1 MRMPKPFKQGLLL
14 AALVIVLDQLSK
26 LWLMGWFGV
35 TGPQDRVAAVP
46 VTGFFD
52 LVAVWNKGVSFSL
65 FSNHDGSGAWIL
77 SLVALVI
84 TGFMLVWLWRAQ
96 GRLLVLGL
104 GLVIGGAL
112 GNVIDRVRFGAVFDF
127 LSFYYQSYAWPAFNV
142 ADSGISVGVGLL
154 LLDSFLDSRRKR

>member
-1 MRMPKPFKQGLLL
+1 MTLPKAFKQGLLL
-14 AALVIVLDQLSK
+14 AALVILLDQASK
-26 LWLMGWFGV
+26 FWLMGWFGV
-35 TGPQDRVAAVP
+35 TGPDDRAAPVA
-46 VTGFFD
+46 VTGFFN

-84 TGFMLVWLWRAQ
+84 TGVMLVWLWRAQ
-96 GRLLVLGL
+96 GTLLVVGL
-104 GLVIGGAL
+104 AGVIGGAI

-127 LSFYYQSYAWPAFNV
+127 LFFYYQSYSWPAFNV
-142 ADSGISVGVGLL
+142 ADMGISLGVGLL

>member
-1 MRMPKPFKQGLLL
+1 MPKAFKQGLML
-14 AALVIVLDQLSK
+14 AGLVILLDQLSK
-26 LWLMGWFGV
+26 IWLMGWFGV
-35 TGPQDRVAAVP
+35 TGPDDRAPAVAI
-46 VTGFFD
+46 TGFFN

-84 TGFMLVWLWRAQ
+84 TGFMLVWLWRAK
-96 GRLLVLGL
+96 GNLLVVGL
-104 GLVIGGAL
+104 AGVIGGAI

-127 LSFYYQSYAWPAFNV
+127 LFFYYQQYSWPAFNV
-142 ADSGISVGVGLL
+142 ADMGISVGVGLL

>member
-1 MRMPKPFKQGLLL
+1 MTLPKPFKQGLLL
-14 AALVIVLDQLSK
+14 AALVILLDQASK
-26 LWLMGWFGV
+26 LWLMDWFGV
-35 TGPQDRVAAVP
+35 TGPQDRVVAVP
-46 VTGFFD
+46 ITGFFD

-96 GRLLVLGL
+96 GRLLIIGL

-127 LSFYYQSYAWPAFNV
+127 LLFYYQQYSWPAFNV
-142 ADSGISVGVGLL
+142 ADMGISVGVGVLL
-154 LLDSFLDSRRKR
+154 IESLVSGKKK